1 MKICSKLFKIALLVL
16 VPIIAQCQDMQP
28 ANITINNNGVIL
40 QGKFYKPNNKGKL
53 HTVLLLS
60 GLPGNEDDELGLCK
74 KFQQSGIN
82 AMMFNYSG
90 THNSQ
95 GVWSWDNT
103 QTDIHAAL
111 DFLYQK
117 ENISKFNIDTT
128 CIILG
133 GYSYGGG
140 MALSYA
146 VNHSKIQN
154 VFSIAGTDHGAF
166 MKEYIRNSELKV
178 GFDNWFALITAP
190 GGPVR
195 VSSGASPKE
204 IAAKGIDELN
214 PAYSLIESAPLM
226 ASKNILIIGGWD
238 DLSNSIERTL
248 PFYRALKKQN
258 AQNIAIIAFQDDH
271 SFQNSRED
279 LTDAII
285 DWVKTVHK

>member
-1 MKICSKLFKIALLVL
+1 
-16 VPIIAQCQDMQP
+16 
-28 ANITINNNGVIL
+28 NNNGVIL
-40 QGKFYKPNNKGKL
+40 QGKFYKTYKKGKL
-53 HTVLLLS
+53 PTILLSS
-60 GLPGNEDDELGLCK
+60 GLPGNEDDELGICK
-74 KFQQSGIN
+74 KLQESGIN

-95 GVWSWDNT
+95 GDWSWDNT
-103 QTDIHAAL
+103 QEDIQAAL
-111 DFLYQK
+111 NFLYQK
-117 ENISKFNIDTT
+117 ESISKFNIDTT

-166 MKEYIRNSELKV
+166 MKEYIRNSELKA
-178 GFDNWFALITAP
+178 GFDNWFASITAP

-204 IAAKGIDELN
+204 IAAKGIDQLN
-214 PAYSLIESAPLM
+214 PAYSLIESAPLL
-226 ASKNILIIGGWD
+226 ASKNILLIGGWD

-248 PFYRALKKQN
+248 PLYRALKNQN

-271 SFQNSRED
+271 SFKNSRED
-279 LTDAII
+279 LANVII
-285 DWVKTVHK
+285 SWVKTVHK